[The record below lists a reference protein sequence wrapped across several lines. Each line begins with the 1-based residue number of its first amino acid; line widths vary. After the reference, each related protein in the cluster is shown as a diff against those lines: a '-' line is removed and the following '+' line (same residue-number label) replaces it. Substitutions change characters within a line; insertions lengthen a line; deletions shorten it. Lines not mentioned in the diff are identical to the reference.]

1 MNCQDVQARMQSL
14 LDGDLLEGESRQV
27 EQHLSECVPCARI
40 KRDFQA
46 LARLAKS
53 ELAARAPEN
62 FERLLHRR
70 LDTSRQHSWTRSFIP
85 VSLAWG
91 AAAVMLLGLFVTSGL
106 FMPESQEP
114 VPETSFAFPQESA
127 SPVVLPAEPGTPGM
141 HLLIPGEL
149 DGMLVQ
155 VPSTVKF
162 TRQQLTQD
170 FFLSEVSH

>member
-1 MNCQDVQARMQSL
+1 MNCRDVQVRVQAL
-14 LDGDLLEGESRQV
+14 LDGDLPESESRQV
-27 EQHLSECVPCARI
+27 EQHLSKCVPCARM
-40 KRDFQA
+40 KRDFDT

-62 FERLLHRR
+62 FDRLLHRR

-106 FMPESQEP
+106 FMPESEP
-114 VPETSFAFPQESA
+114 VPETSFAFPQESV
-127 SPVVLPAEPGTPGM
+127 SPVVLPSEPGTPGM